1 MTSKNINKP
10 SSNGRFGKFG
20 GKFVPETLMSSLK
33 EIEEAFEKYS
43 KDESF
48 WEELTTLQNDFIG
61 RPTPLY
67 YAKNLSEKLNQRI
80 WIKREDLAHTGA
92 HKINNAIG
100 QALLAKRIGKKRI
113 IAETGAGQHGVAT
126 ATACAMLNL
135 ECIV

>member
-67 YAKNLSEKLNQRI
+67 YAKNLQNN
-80 WIKREDLAHTGA
+80 
-92 HKINNAIG
+92 KIYLHMLE
-100 QALLAKRIGKKRI
+100 LLGY
-113 IAETGAGQHGVAT
+113 V
-126 ATACAMLNL
+126 
-135 ECIV
+135 